1 MTKHA
6 LLDNITHKDLRIRP
20 GYGRGM
26 GFEVNVARVFPIEF
40 TQLQMEYP
48 IVLMRNR
55 ESGHFEPIVL
65 FGFAEAENLFVT
77 DDGWDARYVPLT
89 ILRQPFLIGFQE
101 SFEAGVPQRTP
112 VVHVDL
118 DHPKVSVLDGE
129 PVFLEHGGE
138 SELLERMTSIL
149 MTIHEGAQANETF
162 SKLLVG
168 LDLVEPST
176 MEFVFDNGEKHTL
189 GGLFI
194 VNEERLRGLNGAALE
209 TLHEHGYL
217 QAIYMMLASMPNFR
231 RLVDRKNRA
240 AQAISG

>member
-1 MTKHA
+1 MTKHV

-89 ILRQPFLIGFQE
+89 ILRQPL
-101 SFEAGVPQRTP
+101 ALTNN
-112 VVHVDL
+112 L
-118 DHPKVSVLDGE
+118 DAFDIKIKV
-129 PVFLEHGGE
+129 HGGGISGQAGAVRHGITKALIQFDPDLRPALKRAGFVKRDPRE
-138 SELLERMTSIL
+138 KERKKYGQK
-149 MTIHEGAQANETF
+149 GARARFQF
-162 SKLLVG
+162 SK
-168 LDLVEPST
+168 
-176 MEFVFDNGEKHTL
+176 
-189 GGLFI
+189 
-194 VNEERLRGLNGAALE
+194 R
-209 TLHEHGYL
+209 
-217 QAIYMMLASMPNFR
+217 
-231 RLVDRKNRA
+231 
-240 AQAISG
+240 